1 MPCARLARSVH
12 LLCVSST
19 APAQGPLVEHGKR
32 TLKDSTLLTHLHS
45 ERPNISN
52 SPAAPQCPVCER
64 RHSSEIVAL
73 RDVPVNIGRLW
84 PTREEALDAPRG
96 DVVLSCCHACGF
108 VFNSAYDPEAIAFE
122 PGYEYSLHHSPAHL
136 AFLKQTVDR
145 LISDYDLHDKDIV
158 EVGCGGGFFLQL
170 LCERGG
176 SRGWGFDPAIAE
188 ETTIPCGAHDVTL
201 FPGFY
206 DETRADVPCDLLVSR
221 SMFELIHNPIAFLRS
236 MRRAL
241 GQSSRRRFYL
251 DIPNSSYVFSRH
263 AMWNLFYEQCNY
275 FVESTLVAA
284 FRRAG
289 FNVLRSGECLGDGY
303 YLFVEAA
310 PGAMG
315 VEDDC
320 DAFIDTPTDLLD
332 MAAQLES
339 RFAWWNRKF
348 ASWRADGKR
357 VVAWGSGG
365 RAINFLNLI
374 DGAQSIEHIVDI
386 NPARHG
392 GFVSGSGQQIIGP
405 DELPPLRPDVIVIT
419 NSLYGQEIRG
429 NVAALGLSCE
439 FVEI

>member
-1 MPCARLARSVH
+1 M
-12 LLCVSST
+12 
-19 APAQGPLVEHGKR
+19 
-32 TLKDSTLLTHLHS
+32 LTHLSSDLNS
-45 ERPNISN
+45 ERRNITYTLAT
-52 SPAAPQCPVCER
+52 PRCPLCDR
-64 RHSSEIVAL
+64 RHYSDIVAL
-73 RDVPVNIGRLW
+73 RNLPVNIGQLW
-84 PTREEALDAPRG
+84 PDRARALEAPRG
-96 DVVLSCCHACGF
+96 DVVLSCCHGCGF
-108 VFNSAYDPEAIAFE
+108 VFNSAYDPQVIVYE

-176 SRGWGFDPAIAE
+176 NRGWGFDPAIAE
-188 ETTIPCGAHDVTL
+188 ERTIPCGEHEVTL

-206 DETRADVPCDLLVSR
+206 DESRADVPCDLLVSR
-221 SMFELIHNPIAFLRS
+221 SMFELIHDPIAFLRS
-236 MRRAL
+236 MRRTL
-241 GQSSRRRFYL
+241 GQSSQRRFYL
-251 DIPNSSYVFSRH
+251 DIPNSRYVFSRH

-303 YLFVEAA
+303 YLFVDAA
-310 PGAMG
+310 PGAIG

-320 DAFIDTPTDLLD
+320 DTFVDTPADLLG
-332 MAAQLES
+332 MAAELES
-339 RFAWWNRKF
+339 RFELWNRKF
-348 ASWRADGKR
+348 DSWRAEGKR

-374 DGAQSIEHIVDI
+374 DGAESIEHIVDI

-392 GFVSGSGQQIIGP
+392 GFVSGSGQQIIAP
-405 DELPPLRPDVIVIT
+405 DELPALRPDVIVIT
-419 NSLYGQEIRG
+419 NGLYSQEIRDD
-429 NVAALGLSCE
+429 VATLGLTCE
-439 FVEI
+439 FLEI